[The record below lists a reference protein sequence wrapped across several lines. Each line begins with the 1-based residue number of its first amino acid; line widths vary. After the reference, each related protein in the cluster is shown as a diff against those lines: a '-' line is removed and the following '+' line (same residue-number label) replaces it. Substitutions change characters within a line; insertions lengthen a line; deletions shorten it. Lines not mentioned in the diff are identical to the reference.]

1 MGAGSS
7 VLDRGQVLERGVLAL
22 VIVLPIAD
30 PEPSIKQAVKAV
42 EVQTLVTEPRV
53 ERLNGNSSQR
63 LPGRSLEQPGSCAC
77 PDCNSIGD
85 EFGRAESTDSGPFD
99 GLAAELLDGADMCGC
114 DMRVNVVGVR

>member
-42 EVQTLVTEPRV
+42 EVQTLFTEPGV

-77 PDCNSIGD
+77 PVCNSFGD
-85 EFGRAESTDSGPFD
+85 EFRPVITAQHHRCPMLSDEFLEMFDEPVSGD
-99 GLAAELLDGADMCGC
+99 
-114 DMRVNVVGVR
+114 